1 MSGTVLATLA
11 LRFFVLAFLSIG
23 GVNAAL
29 PEVHR
34 QVVEV
39 ERWMT
44 NGEFAALF
52 AIANAAPGPNLLIVT
67 LVGWHV
73 AGIAG
78 ALVATASL
86 AVPTS
91 VLVYGVFHLWE
102 RFRNSAWRR
111 PVQNGLSAVT
121 IGLIAA
127 SAFLLARAA
136 DTGPTAL
143 AITAATA
150 TASYFTRLNPLW
162 FFLTSAALG
171 AAGFV
176 SAG

>member
-1 MSGTVLATLA
+1 MLGTLA
-11 LRFFVLAFLSIG
+11 WRFFVLAFLAIG

-44 NGEFAALF
+44 NGEFAAYF

-73 AGIAG
+73 AGVLG
-78 ALVATASL
+78 ALVATIAM
-86 AVPTS
+86 VGPTS
-91 VLVYGVFHLWE
+91 VMVYVVFQIWD
-102 RFRNSAWRR
+102 RFGDALWRR

-121 IGLIAA
+121 VGLLAA
-127 SAFLLARAA
+127 SAFLLARAS
-136 DTGPTAL
+136 DTGWVTF
-143 AITAATA
+143 AITVATA
-150 TASYFTRLNPLW
+150 IVSYLTRLNPLW
-162 FFLTSAALG
+162 AFATAAAIG
-171 AAGFV
+171 SAGFT
-176 SAG
+176 

>member
-1 MSGTVLATLA
+1 MTSAVMGTLA
-11 LRFFVLAFLSIG
+11 WRFFVLAFLAIG

-44 NGEFAALF
+44 NSEFAAYF

-73 AGIAG
+73 AGVAG
-78 ALVATASL
+78 ALVATLSM
-86 AVPTS
+86 VGPTS
-91 VLVYGVFHLWE
+91 VMVYAVFHIWD
-102 RFRNSAWRR
+102 RFGDALWRR

-121 IGLIAA
+121 VGLLAA

-136 DTGPTAL
+136 DTGWVTL
-143 AITAATA
+143 AITVATGIV
-150 TASYFTRLNPLW
+150 SYLTRLNPLW
-162 FFLTSAALG
+162 AFAVAAAVG
-171 AAGFV
+171 AAGFT
-176 SAG
+176 

>member
-1 MSGTVLATLA
+1 MSGAVLVTLA
-11 LRFFVLAFLSIG
+11 WRFFVLAFLAIG

-73 AGIAG
+73 AGAAG

-91 VLVYGVFHLWE
+91 ILVYGVFHLWE

-121 IGLIAA
+121 VGLIAA

-136 DTGPTAL
+136 DTGWAAL
-143 AITAATA
+143 AITAATGV
-150 TASYFTRLNPLW
+150 ASFSTRLNPLW
-162 FFLTSAALG
+162 FFAISAAMG
-171 AAGFV
+171 AAGLV
-176 SAG
+176 QAS